1 MKHRQGKTVEHK
13 SQGVKENGFNSN
25 CRNRKWKH
33 NGVSKEV
40 QDPTESQS
48 ETGKIFP
55 NWSPWILYAITLV
68 IRATYINR
76 KSNWWIYHPDEIY
89 QSIEVGFSEASG
101 YGFRTYEY
109 LPPPVNVTTS
119 VEEQEV
125 TNGMFSMR
133 SFIFPLFYTF
143 VFKMAAV
150 VGYDYNPYLLGR
162 LFHVIITSLLPVSV
176 FNFSRT
182 VYKNPDVAWMAAIFV
197 SFSQNLTVLGTH
209 TLVNSFLSPF
219 LFHALSI
226 IVASI
231 LNSSEQGSK
240 ELKQSVHSNGIITNG
255 HTSIFLENGGPQTKV
270 SKPHQNGY
278 THVVNGSPKL
288 IENGKSPNGL
298 SASWHRHFK
307 GHYHNDGNYVKLFE
321 KHLTKLSG
329 SGFILG
335 VVCYIRTDI
344 TLFGVVI
351 LTVFTIKCLYDNFS
365 YVRRLWT
372 KFVNTGVGFILGV
385 LLGGF
390 VDKQVYGTWFLS
402 PLQWYRI
409 NLKTNIPSIL
419 FGTSSFDVYVD
430 GIFLQSWFTSVFFST
445 SAICVCLLVTKY
457 FNTTYKKEQHLT
469 IALCVACFLLF
480 CSYSM
485 VGHKEIRFLHNV
497 IVLMM
502 MTSAFSLH
510 FVISHVLFLSNRKSK
525 VLFYLLIV
533 SYATNTYFT
542 FPSINDNPNTLA
554 TKRKKESAEVNACLE
569 FISRQSH
576 VSGVF
581 VDVSLYQMAGL
592 SIIKHNVP
600 LVILIHNEYHEYP
613 NVTSSF
619 MNKPGIRVINRFS
632 DFIHSSNIV
641 YLTKHLLGRMQYSY
655 IVTNRIRESSFGEIG
670 FKTVFS
676 FGAHIVL
683 HRALSSQEKELSQ
696 KYAINLLDGDNAT
709 VLEYE
714 ASWLFTAGLYSKSI
728 HRAESA
734 LQVNDQR
741 IRPFQIIGLSYVRLN
756 QWEDARKTEQL
767 CFKRHGEA
775 KCRKPQSRV
784 VIHEEYI
791 PFDDANS
798 YKWL

>member
-162 LFHVIITSLLPVSV
+162 LFHVIITSLLPVKW
-176 FNFSRT
+176 RT
-182 VYKNPDVAWMAAIFV
+182 SDK
-197 SFSQNLTVLGTH
+197 G
-209 TLVNSFLSPF
+209 
-219 LFHALSI
+219 
-226 IVASI
+226 
-231 LNSSEQGSK
+231 EQATSK
-240 ELKQSVHSNGIITNG
+240 WI
-255 HTSIFLENGGPQTKV
+255 
-270 SKPHQNGY
+270 Y
-278 THVVNGSPKL
+278 T
-288 IENGKSPNGL
+288 
-298 SASWHRHFK
+298 R
-307 GHYHNDGNYVKLFE
+307 
-321 KHLTKLSG
+321 
-329 SGFILG
+329 
-335 VVCYIRTDI
+335 
-344 TLFGVVI
+344 
-351 LTVFTIKCLYDNFS
+351 
-365 YVRRLWT
+365 
-372 KFVNTGVGFILGV
+372 GV

-430 GIFLQSWFTSVFFST
+430 GIFLQSWFT
-445 SAICVCLLVTKY
+445 
-457 FNTTYKKEQHLT
+457 
-469 IALCVACFLLF
+469 
-480 CSYSM
+480 M
-485 VGHKEIRFLHNV
+485 
-497 IVLMM
+497 
-502 MTSAFSLH
+502 
-510 FVISHVLFLSNRKSK
+510 
-525 VLFYLLIV
+525 